1 MAISAYFRHSGL
13 TAERYDEASRRLD
26 AAGEGNPAGRVCHV
40 AMEADGEIEVF
51 DIWESQ
57 GALETWGAQ
66 WFVPVLIDLDV
77 EVRPPAIHPVRN
89 LIPSRPGRA
98 DDSAA

>member
-13 TAERYDEASRRLD
+13 TAEKYHEASRRLD
-26 AAGEGNPAGRVCHV
+26 AAGKGNPAGRVCHV
-40 AMEADGEIEVF
+40 VMDADGEIEVF

-77 EVRPPAIHPVRN
+77 DVRPPAIHPVRN